1 MKKSSTKTETEIF
14 WFQEIQPKT
23 EPYQNRIEKLDSILL
38 VLAIFFDLLVF
49 CTPLI
54 FIYIILIDYSKKR
67 KTTKQQ
73 NFFPLNGNICQN
85 SNVKNKLFQ
94 NLQIWQVLISRI
106 SSSYECIFNTFSTIY
121 QSPHVTL
128 TKNSCSIRLHVGNIY
143 VWLICSTIVKIWTYC
158 RDCTWQ
164 GTFLDSPP
172 YKLRSAMSVIFSQYF
187 SNKS

>member
-1 MKKSSTKTETEIF
+1 MGFGQFFRFIGFLHTPNLYIHNSNRLLQKKK
-14 WFQEIQPKT
+14 
-23 EPYQNRIEKLDSILL
+23 
-38 VLAIFFDLLVF
+38 
-49 CTPLI
+49 
-54 FIYIILIDYSKKR
+54 

-106 SSSYECIFNTFSTIY
+106 SSSYECIINTISTIY

-172 YKLRSAMSVIFSQYF
+172 YKLRSAMSVIFSQHFY
-187 SNKS
+187 NKS